1 MKVLVINAGSSSL
14 KYQLVDMEGERVLA
28 KGLVERIGIE
38 GSNLVHKYA
47 DQKIKFDKPLKDHKE
62 AIALVLDTL
71 TGDEYG
77 VIKHMDE
84 IGAFG
89 HRVVHGGEKF
99 AASVLIDDQV
109 IKAIEENVPLAPL
122 HNPANLMGIEACMH
136 VLPGTP
142 NVAVF
147 DTAFHQTMPRAA
159 YMYGVPYD
167 YYERLKVRRYGFHGT
182 SHRYVSQKCIELL
195 GKPAEETKIV
205 TCHLG
210 NGSSLCAVK
219 GGKSIDTSMGMTP
232 LEGVLMGSR
241 SGSIDPAIIEYV
253 MREDNITIEQMISV
267 LNKKSGMQGLDGL
280 TSDMRDMM
288 DGILEGNERCKMAF
302 EVWCHGVVKYI
313 GAYAAVMGGL
323 DAIVF
328 TAGIG
333 ENDDIAR
340 AAVCEG
346 LGFLGVKID
355 ESKNTG
361 LRGKLCDLSTADATT
376 KVFLIPTDEE
386 MAIARDAK
394 ELVEANR

>member
-14 KYQLVDMEGERVLA
+14 KYQLVDMDNENVLA

-38 GSNLVHKYA
+38 GSNLVHKYG
-47 DQKIKFDKPLKDHKE
+47 DQKVKFEQPLKDHKE
-62 AIALVLDTL
+62 AIALVLATL
-71 TGDEYG
+71 TGQEHG
-77 VIKHMDE
+77 VIASMDE

-99 AASVLIDDQV
+99 AKSVV
-109 IKAIEENVPLAPL
+109 ITDEVMEAIKENISLAPL
-122 HNPANLMGIEACMH
+122 HNPANLMGITACQH
-136 VLPGTP
+136 VMPNTP

-147 DTAFHQTMPRAA
+147 DTAFHQTMASAA

-182 SHRYVSQKCIELL
+182 SHRYVAQKCIELL
-195 GKPAEETKIV
+195 GKPAAETKIV

-219 GGKSIDTSMGMTP
+219 GGKSVDTSMGMTP

-241 SGSIDPAIIEYV
+241 SGTIDPAIIEYV
-253 MREDNITIEQMISV
+253 MREDNITIEEMTNI
-267 LNKKSGMQGLDGL
+267 LNKKSGMMGLDGL

-302 EVWCHGVVKYI
+302 DVWCHGIKKYI
-313 GAYAAVMGGL
+313 GAYAAIMGGL

-346 LGFLGVKID
+346 LEFLGVEVD
-355 ESKNTG
+355 AAKNKG
-361 LRGKLCDLSTADATT
+361 VRGKLTDLSAEGS
-376 KVFLIPTDEE
+376 KVKVYLIPTDEE
-386 MAIARDAK
+386 MAIARDTK
-394 ELVEANR
+394 ELVEG

>member
-14 KYQLVDMEGERVLA
+14 KYQLVDMDSENVLA
-28 KGLVERIGIE
+28 KGMVERIGIE
-38 GSNLVHKYA
+38 GSNLVHKYGE
-47 DQKIKFDKPLKDHKE
+47 QKVKFEQPLKDHKE
-62 AIALVLDTL
+62 AIALVLATL
-71 TGDEYG
+71 TGKDHG
-77 VIKHMDE
+77 VIGSMDE

-99 AASVLIDDQV
+99 ARSVIITDEVMEAVKDN
-109 IKAIEENVPLAPL
+109 ISLAPL
-122 HNPANLMGIEACMH
+122 HNPANLMGIAACQH
-136 VLPGTP
+136 VMPNTP

-147 DTAFHQTMPRAA
+147 DTAFHQTMAPAA

-195 GKPAEETKIV
+195 GKPAAETKIV

-219 GGKSIDTSMGMTP
+219 GGKSVDTSMGMTP

-253 MREDNITIEQMISV
+253 MREDKITIEEMTNV
-267 LNKKSGMQGLDGL
+267 LNKKSGMMGLDGL

-302 EVWCHGVVKYI
+302 DVWCHGIKKYI
-313 GAYAAVMGGL
+313 GAYAAIMGGL

-340 AAVCEG
+340 AAVCDG
-346 LGFLGVKID
+346 LEFLGVKID
-355 ESKNTG
+355 PAKNKG
-361 LRGKLCDLSTADATT
+361 LRGKLTDLSAEGS
-376 KVFLIPTDEE
+376 KVKVYLIPTDEE
-386 MAIARDAK
+386 MAIARDTK
-394 ELVEANR
+394 ELVEG

>member
-14 KYQLVDMEGERVLA
+14 KYQLVDMENERVLA

-38 GSNLVHKYA
+38 GSNLVHKYGSNKHKVE
-47 DQKIKFDKPLKDHKE
+47 QPLKDHKE
-62 AIALVLDTL
+62 AIALVLATL
-71 TGDEYG
+71 TGTEHG
-77 VIKHMDE
+77 VIDSMDE

-99 AASVLIDDQV
+99 AASVIITDEV
-109 IKAIEENVPLAPL
+109 IAAIEENVPLAPL
-122 HNPANLMGIEACMH
+122 HNPANLMGIAACQH
-136 VLPGTP
+136 VMPNTP

-159 YMYGVPYD
+159 YMYGLPYD

-182 SHRYVSQKCIELL
+182 SHRYVSQVCMELL
-195 GKPAEETKIV
+195 DKPAEETKIV

-219 GGKSIDTSMGMTP
+219 GGKSMDTSMGMTP
-232 LEGVLMGSR
+232 LEGILMGSR
-241 SGSIDPAIIEYV
+241 SGTIDPAIIEYV
-253 MREDNITIEQMISV
+253 MREDGLTIEEMTSI
-267 LNKKSGMQGLDGL
+267 LNKKSGMMGLDGL

-288 DGILEGNERCKMAF
+288 DGILAGDDRCKMAF
-302 EVWCHGVVKYI
+302 EVWCHGVQKCI
-313 GAYAAVMGGL
+313 GAYAAIMGGL

-340 AAVCEG
+340 SAVCEG
-346 LGFLGVKID
+346 LEFLGVKVD
-355 ESKNTG
+355 ESKNAG
-361 LRGKLCDLSTADATT
+361 LRGQLRDLSADGATC

-386 MAIARDAK
+386 MAIARDTV
-394 ELVEANR
+394 ELVEA